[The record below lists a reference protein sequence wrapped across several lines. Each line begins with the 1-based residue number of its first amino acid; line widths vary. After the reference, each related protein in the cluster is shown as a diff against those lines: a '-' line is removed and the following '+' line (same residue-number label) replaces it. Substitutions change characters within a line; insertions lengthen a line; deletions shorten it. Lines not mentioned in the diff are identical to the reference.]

1 MLGGQGRRGLGA
13 RNITIIV
20 SVLFAYV
27 FGNTAWTQAGAMPAE
42 VPPSA
47 RVVFTVAFVL
57 LGLGIPWLVY
67 LLLKLLSRLFG
78 GGRSR

>member
-1 MLGGQGRRGLGA
+1 MLGREGRRGLGA
-13 RNITIIV
+13 RNITLIA

-27 FGNTAWTQAGAMPAE
+27 FGNTAWKQAAELPAE
-42 VPPSA
+42 VPNGA

-67 LLLKLLSRLFG
+67 LLFKLLSRLFG
-78 GGRSR
+78 GGRGR

>member
-1 MLGGQGRRGLGA
+1 MLGREGRRGLGA
-13 RNITIIV
+13 RNITLIA

-27 FGNTAWTQAGAMPAE
+27 FGNTAWKQAAELPAE
-42 VPPSA
+42 VPTGA
-47 RVVFTVAFVL
+47 RVVFTLAFVL

-78 GGRSR
+78 GGRGR